1 MGEPTMSELLD
12 RLASIEGKLDMLIM
26 ALAEEDDEG
35 FALDGSPM
43 GVERD
48 TNQPL

>member
-1 MGEPTMSELLD
+1 MGEPTMTEL
-12 RLASIEGKLDMLIM
+12 REQLARIESKLDMLIM

-43 GVERD
+43 GMERD